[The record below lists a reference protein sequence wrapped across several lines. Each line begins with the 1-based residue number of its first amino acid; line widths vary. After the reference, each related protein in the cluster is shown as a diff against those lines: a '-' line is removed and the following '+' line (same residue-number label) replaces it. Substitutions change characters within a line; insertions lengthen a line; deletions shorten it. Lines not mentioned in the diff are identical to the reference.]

1 MKPDKSTAQLVVSTI
16 GGLSYPTAIGLILA
30 GVPWGGLV
38 FFTVLP
44 CFVALVALET
54 LSPSR

>member
-1 MKPDKSTAQLVVSTI
+1 MNTNTELTLATI

-38 FFTVLP
+38 FFVVLP
-44 CFVALVALET
+44 CFVGLVALET
-54 LSPSR
+54 LSPPR

>member
-1 MKPDKSTAQLVVSTI
+1 MNNNTNTQLTLATV